1 MKFAWLGCLLCGSLL
16 TAGYQDPEPAVNVN
30 SRYTVESVELHGTNE
45 ARISPLLRKEITRLT
60 GEKLNPSYLEDLAK
74 RIRKELNVR
83 AVTPHILR
91 GDTPEYVKVVFE
103 VKGRPRSFEVSIPK
117 FLYHSKQGWSAAVEG
132 TLEVADNRFTA
143 GIVSDGDALAER
155 YAGVSARYEKPHVGT
170 DRVRFRLPGE
180 TLPSA
185 VEPRHAHGRATPAAY
200 SYTSPTYRA
209 RHNIEPTVTVALAG
223 PVTLS
228 VGASFQRIEPEIP
241 AASPEAANAAV
252 TTLRYHRRMEGAGGL
267 QQELDAGY
275 SLRAATKVL
284 SSDFVY
290 ARHNWEV
297 RYTLARGRHVI
308 LDDAM
313 AGIISG
319 RAPLFERYVLG
330 TSSTLRGWNKFDI
343 DPLGGDRMAHN
354 TLEYRYRMFEV
365 FYDAGAVWTR
375 RAAGR
380 GAARRGRGLAAGRFF
395 PGRGV
400 PCPGKPGR
408 AGLHGGHELLSQRG
422 GRA

>member
-30 SRYTVESVELHGTNE
+30 SRYTVESVELHGTSE

-60 GEKLNPSYLEDLAK
+60 GEKLNPSYLEELAR

-91 GDTPEYVKVVFE
+91 GDTPECVKVVFE
-103 VKGRPRSFEVSIPK
+103 VKGRPRSFEVSVPK
-117 FLYHSKQGWSAAVEG
+117 FLYHAKQGWSAAVEG
-132 TLEVADNRFTA
+132 TLEVADNRFTG

-155 YAGVSARYEKPHVGT
+155 YAGVFGRYERPRVGT
-170 DRVRFRLPGE
+170 DRVRFVLLGE
-180 TLPSA
+180 TYHQQWNRA
-185 VEPRHAHGRATPAAY
+185 TRMAATPAAY
-200 SYTSPTYRA
+200 AYTSPTYRA
-209 RHNIEPTVTVALAG
+209 RHNIEPAVSVAVAG
-223 PVTLS
+223 PVTIT
-228 VGASFQRIEPEIP
+228 VGASFQQIEPEIP

-252 TTLRYHRRMEGAGGL
+252 TTLRYHKRFEGAGGL
-267 QQELDAGY
+267 QQQLDAGY
-275 SLRAATKVL
+275 HLRAATKVL

-297 RYTLARGRHVI
+297 RYTLSRGRHVI

-330 TSSTLRGWNKFDI
+330 TSSTLRGWNKYDI

-365 FYDAGAVWTR
+365 FYDVGAVWTR
-375 RAAGR
+375 GQPAV
-380 GAARRGRGLAAGRFF
+380 ARHAVG
-395 PGRGV
+395 
-400 PCPGKPGR
+400 
-408 AGLHGGHELLSQRG
+408 AGLRQGGFSLAVAFPVRENRVEPVFMVG
-422 GRA
+422 MNY